1 LGFYNLIP
9 ANCAMGLRIDEA
21 TFLERA
27 RSRFGARYD
36 YSQMVYRSYRS
47 PIKIRCVEHPV
58 REVVIT
64 PERHLQTTG
73 GCKYCLR
80 SYRNQTL
87 ERSLRLD
94 CEPSV
99 IPAPLQPQALRVPPA
114 RSQEGKAV

>member
-1 LGFYNLIP
+1 
-9 ANCAMGLRIDEA
+9 MGLRIDEA

-27 RSRFGARYD
+27 ISRFGARYD
-36 YSQMVYRSYRS
+36 YSLMIYKSFRT

-80 SYRNQTL
+80 TYRNQTL
-87 ERSLRLD
+87 ERVLRMD
-94 CEPSV
+94 CELSDL
-99 IPAPLQPQALRVPPA
+99 PAPQLPRAPQEPPVVGQK
-114 RSQEGKAV
+114 SKAV

>member
-1 LGFYNLIP
+1 
-9 ANCAMGLRIDEA
+9 MGLRIDEA

-27 RSRFGARYD
+27 ISRFGGRYD
-36 YSQMVYRSYRS
+36 YSQIVYKSYRS

-80 SYRNQTL
+80 NYRNQSL
-87 ERSLRLD
+87 ERVLRMD
-94 CEPSV
+94 CEPSDL
-99 IPAPLQPQALRVPPA
+99 PAPLLPSTAQEPPVA
-114 RSQEGKAV
+114 GQKSKAV

>member
-1 LGFYNLIP
+1 
-9 ANCAMGLRIDEA
+9 MGLRIDEA

-27 RSRFGARYD
+27 ISRFGTRYD
-36 YSQMVYRSYRS
+36 YSRMIYKSYRT

-80 SYRNQTL
+80 NYRNQTL
-87 ERSLRLD
+87 ERVLRLD

-99 IPAPLQPQALRVPPA
+99 LPLPPLA
-114 RSQEGKAV
+114 RTSQEPPVVGQISKAV

>member
-1 LGFYNLIP
+1 
-9 ANCAMGLRIDEA
+9 MGLRIDEA

-27 RSRFGARYD
+27 ISRFGTRYD
-36 YSQMVYRSYRS
+36 YSQMIYKSYRT

-80 SYRNQTL
+80 NYRNQTL
-87 ERSLRLD
+87 ERVLRLD

-99 IPAPLQPQALRVPPA
+99 LPTPPLARAPQDPPVVGQKSKAL
-114 RSQEGKAV
+114 

>member
-1 LGFYNLIP
+1 
-9 ANCAMGLRIDEA
+9 MGLRIDEA

-27 RSRFGARYD
+27 ISRFGTRYD
-36 YSQMVYRSYRS
+36 YSQMTYKSYRT

-80 SYRNQTL
+80 NYRNQTL
-87 ERSLRLD
+87 ERVLRMD
-94 CEPSV
+94 CEPSAL
-99 IPAPLQPQALRVPPA
+99 PPPLPA
-114 RSQEGKAV
+114 RAPQEPPVAGPKSKAV

>member
-1 LGFYNLIP
+1 
-9 ANCAMGLRIDEA
+9 MGLRIDEA

-27 RSRFGARYD
+27 ISRFGARYD
-36 YSQMVYRSYRS
+36 YSQMTYKSYRT

-80 SYRNQTL
+80 NYRNQTL
-87 ERSLRLD
+87 ERVLRME
-94 CEPSV
+94 CEASEL
-99 IPAPLQPQALRVPPA
+99 PAPLLPLPPQ
-114 RSQEGKAV
+114 GTAVAGQKSEAV